1 MTTAAVRLR
10 VALSPAPSRSAND
23 LLEALRFLVLGT
35 RSEPGCLGSS
45 AWMDLD
51 SKVHYIEEWAS
62 ESEMRRRVRSEQFTS
77 LLAIVESS
85 RDPYVQFDFVSETRG
100 LDYAAEIRRDS
111 HR

>member
-1 MTTAAVRLR
+1 MSVLAVTGRGSSAPCTNR
-10 VALSPAPSRSAND
+10 VGTVQSRS
-23 LLEALRFLVLGT
+23 
-35 RSEPGCLGSS
+35 RSGRVGSS